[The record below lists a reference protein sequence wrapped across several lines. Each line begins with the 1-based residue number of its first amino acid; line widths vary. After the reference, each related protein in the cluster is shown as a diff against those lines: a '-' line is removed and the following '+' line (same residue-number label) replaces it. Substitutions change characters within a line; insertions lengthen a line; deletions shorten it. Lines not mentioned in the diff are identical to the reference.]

1 MIRHIL
7 KRIVLLIPVIIG
19 VSLLIFFVLD
29 LSPGDPARMALGDMA
44 PEESLNQWREER
56 GLNDPFMVRYIRY
69 MGNML
74 KGDLGKS
81 YFNNRDVFT
90 DVMQRFPVT
99 LKLAVGGMLIA
110 ICIGIP
116 LGIISALNQY
126 SLLDGVVT
134 ILGMIGVAMPS
145 FWFGLILIMF
155 FSLKLGWL
163 PSQGMSGFAGMIMP
177 SLAVG
182 VSSAA
187 SIMRMTR
194 STMLEVIRTD
204 YIRTA
209 KSKGLSQWEIVW
221 RHELRNVLIP
231 VITVAGLQ
239 FGSMMAGSVI
249 SEAVFSL
256 PGVGSYMIK
265 AIKGKDI
272 PAVTGSIILFSIA
285 FSVVNLLVDIIYSFI
300 DPRIKN

>member
-1 MIRHIL
+1 MIRHII
-7 KRIVLLIPVIIG
+7 KRIILLIPVIFG
-19 VSLLIFFVLD
+19 VSLLIFFVLN

-44 PEESLNQWREER
+44 PQESLDQWREDR
-56 GLNDPFMVRYIRY
+56 GLNDAFLVRYFRY

-81 YFNNRDVFT
+81 YFNNRDVFG

-99 LKLAVGGMLIA
+99 LKLALGGMLIA

-116 LGIISALNQY
+116 LGVISALRQY

-134 ILGMIGVAMPS
+134 VMGMIGVAMPS

-155 FSLKLGWL
+155 FSLRLGWL

-177 SLAVG
+177 SLSVG
-182 VSSAA
+182 VSCTA

-204 YIRTA
+204 YVRTA
-209 KSKGLSQWEIVW
+209 KAKGLNLGEIVW
-221 RHELRNVLIP
+221 KHEIRNVLIP

-272 PAVTGSIILFSIA
+272 PAVTGSIICFCIA
-285 FSVVNLLVDIIYSFI
+285 FSIVNLAVDIIYSLI
-300 DPRIKN
+300 DPRIKD